1 MSVVLSIATS
11 GLVAAARRL
20 EVSSRNVANA
30 LSSGPTADADP
41 AIKET
46 YPAAYNA
53 LRVDQVEAAGGGT
66 LAIVRQDSPGT
77 VQVFDPNAP
86 YADAKGMVSAPN
98 VDLANEAVQ
107 QLLARESFAMNA
119 MVVRTYAQMMKSL
132 LDIKT

>member
-11 GLVAAARRL
+11 GLVAATRRL
-20 EVSSRNVANA
+20 EVSARNVANA
-30 LSSGPTADADP
+30 SSSGPSPDADA
-41 AIKET
+41 AIKQS

-66 LAIVRQDSPGT
+66 IAIVNQASPGT
-77 VQVFDPNAP
+77 VPVFDPSAP

-98 VDLANEAVQ
+98 VDFANEAVQ
-107 QLLARESFAMNA
+107 QLLARVTFVANA
-119 MVVRTYAQMMKSL
+119 QVVRTYDRMMKSL

>member
-20 EVSSRNVANA
+20 EVSARNVANA
-30 LSSGPTADADP
+30 LSSGPSPDADP
-41 AIKET
+41 EIKASF
-46 YPAAYNA
+46 PAAYNA

-66 LAIVRQDSPGT
+66 LAIVNQDFPGT
-77 VQVFDPNAP
+77 VTAFDPNAP
-86 YADAKGMVSAPN
+86 YADAKGMVSVPN
-98 VDLANEAVQ
+98 VDLANEAIQ

>member
-20 EVSSRNVANA
+20 EVSARNVANA
-30 LSSGPTADADP
+30 LSSGPSPDADA
-41 AIKET
+41 AIKES

-77 VQVFDPNAP
+77 VPTFDPNAP
-86 YADAKGMVSAPN
+86 YADANGMVSAPN

-107 QLLARESFAMNA
+107 QLMAREAFAMNA